1 MEPSPSK
8 FAPLF
13 RDRLRRDVREPRSS
27 WLPGGFLSGGRKDAS
42 TFVYERFAAR
52 ARDGRRVGVADVW
65 GAHLAATLLQ
75 SRLRFGGFGLA
86 ALRARVSGGD
96 APLPV
101 FTAVE
106 PLRHG
111 PAWSE
116 ATSCERC
123 GAAFGLVLGASRHHC
138 RSCGS
143 SVCDRCCPG
152 FGARTLDDALKRL
165 RSLDVDDAALR
176 GAAWARP
183 AGAFPR
189 RCGVCVAKG
198 VAAPEERTAWRW
210 WALTPLDCAPVERP
224 RPGGGPPP
232 VWIPTTGLGGPHQT
246 SELSIS
252 VTSKS
257 IRLIFG
263 RIDCSRRVLE
273 ARRKSLVQTV
283 RLRAN

>member
-116 ATSCERC
+116 ATSCERHVD
-123 GAAFGLVLGASRHHC
+123 AHT
-138 RSCGS
+138 
-143 SVCDRCCPG
+143 D
-152 FGARTLDDALKRL
+152 ARARA
-165 RSLDVDDAALR
+165 RALR
-176 GAAWARP
+176 RELTRAD
-183 AGAFPR
+183 R
-189 RCGVCVAKG
+189 R
-198 VAAPEERTAWRW
+198 TS
-210 WALTPLDCAPVERP
+210 
-224 RPGGGPPP
+224 
-232 VWIPTTGLGGPHQT
+232 PT
-246 SELSIS
+246 
-252 VTSKS
+252 V
-257 IRLIFG
+257 
-263 RIDCSRRVLE
+263 
-273 ARRKSLVQTV
+273 ARR
-283 RLRAN
+283 